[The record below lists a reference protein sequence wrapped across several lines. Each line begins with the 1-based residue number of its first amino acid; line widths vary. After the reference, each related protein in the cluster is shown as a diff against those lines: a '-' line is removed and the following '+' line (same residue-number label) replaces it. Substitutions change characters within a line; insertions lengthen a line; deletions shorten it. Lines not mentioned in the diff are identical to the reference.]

1 MALRKNRTK
10 RKSIFSRRVLN
21 KDMKPLHKAMDKAM
35 DKAMKQI
42 HKSMKKSM
50 RRGGKK
56 FQMTGG

>member
-35 DKAMKQI
+35 KQI

>member
-35 DKAMKQI
+35 KQI

-56 FQMTGG
+56 FRMTGG